1 MIEQFF
7 VPTEDAR
14 KKVLNLKIDKNCA
27 MVAEQFSVTTEGTT
41 ISSFCLKSQKKN
53 VQLRNI
59 SFSHEKHLSVT
70 QFFPSI
76 AHSYGATITMP

>member
-7 VPTEDAR
+7 VPTEGAR

-41 ISSFCLKSQKKN
+41 ISSFCLKSQKKT
-53 VQLRNI
+53 
-59 SFSHEKHLSVT
+59 FSCATFLSVT
-70 QFFPSI
+70 RNTFQSRIFFLQL
-76 AHSYGATITMP
+76 HTLTVQR